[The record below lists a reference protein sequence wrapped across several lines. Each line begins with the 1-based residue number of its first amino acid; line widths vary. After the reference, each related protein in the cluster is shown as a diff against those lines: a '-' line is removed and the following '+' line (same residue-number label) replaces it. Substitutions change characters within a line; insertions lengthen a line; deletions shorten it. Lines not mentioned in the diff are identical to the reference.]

1 MDCIIK
7 TFFVLLLFSLVS
19 LSLSDEVLD
28 KINER
33 LHNLETTNTEL
44 VTAVQSLDIKL
55 RNAQEQLNVSTSANN
70 LIQEKFEVLN
80 EQLEGLEEFIN
91 LTHTPETCGKLSLL
105 GITKSMVSLIDPD
118 GKGEN
123 NTPIKVRN
131 SKCNIHFDT
140 LK

>member
-80 EQLEGLEEFIN
+80 EQLGGLEEFIK